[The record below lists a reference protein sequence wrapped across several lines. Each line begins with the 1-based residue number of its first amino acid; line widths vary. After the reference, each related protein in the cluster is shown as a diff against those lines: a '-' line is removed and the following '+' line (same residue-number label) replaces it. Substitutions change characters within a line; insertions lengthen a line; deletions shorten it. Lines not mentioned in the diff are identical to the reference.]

1 MLKDINTCMF
11 SPKSDEYSL
20 TLIFFGSYETVGGIL
35 AEEVGTFQNI
45 GLKNEGVRVQGYVQI
60 TDTDGVSYR
69 IDYQS
74 DSKEVYIPPRGGEAP
89 RTPPALVKL
98 LSLLELHK

>member
-1 MLKDINTCMF
+1 MNFL
-11 SPKSDEYSL
+11 L
-20 TLIFFGSYETVGGIL
+20 SYETVGGIL

-60 TDTDGVSYR
+60 TDTNGVTFR

-74 DSKEVYIPPRGGEAP
+74 DQKEAYIPPRGEAP
-89 RTPPALVKL
+89 RTPPSIVKL
-98 LSLLELHK
+98 LSLLDLHK